1 MKRCNTD
8 RRTLLLGLLSLGVAS
23 AARAETPPAAIKSAP
38 PPARKFAPEL
48 QARLNDYFG
57 EQVGTGK
64 IPGAIAMV
72 QQHGRPVYF
81 EAFGRRDAGNPMLAD
96 AMFRL
101 YSMSKPITSVAAMM
115 LVEEGRL
122 RLDDPLSTYIPAFA
136 KTRVGIDRAGGDE
149 HATSEFVALNRP
161 ITIEDLL
168 RHTSGITY
176 GFYGN
181 DPARR
186 RYSRLDMFDSSDID
200 NAELAE
206 RIARLPLAEQP
217 GTLWDYGHS
226 TDVLGRVIEVIS
238 GQPLSAFLKARLF
251 DPLGM
256 NDTSF
261 YVTDEQKRPRI
272 AEPFA
277 GDRMLGPVVGMH
289 DPLDIKRWEAG
300 GSGLIGTISD
310 YARFAQMLL
319 NRGTLDGRRYLKPET
334 IALMT
339 SDHLGPGSG
348 VKRDYYYFPG
358 DGSGFGY
365 GFAVR
370 TKELASEP
378 GPVGEYRWD
387 GVGGTFFWIDPVDD
401 MFVIVMMQAPSQR
414 SPVEGAVRKIVYG
427 AHTN

>member
-81 EAFGRRDAGNPMLAD
+81 EAFGRRDAGNPMQPD

-339 SDHLGPGSG
+339 SDHVGPGSG

-414 SPVEGAVRKIVYG
+414 SPVEG
-427 AHTN
+427 

>member
-1 MKRCNTD
+1 MKRWKTD
-8 RRTLLLGLLSLGVAS
+8 RRTLLLGLLALGLAP
-23 AARAETPPAAIKSAP
+23 AARATAPQAARALLP
-38 PPARKFAPEL
+38 QRL
-48 QARLNDYFG
+48 ARLNDYFG
-57 EQVGTGK
+57 SEIGNGK
-64 IPGAIAMV
+64 IPGAVALV

-81 EAFGRRDAGNPMLAD
+81 EAFGRRDAGNPMPPD
-96 AMFRL
+96 AIFRL
-101 YSMSKPITSVAAMM
+101 YSMSKPIVSVAAMM
-115 LVEEGRL
+115 LVEDGAL
-122 RLDDPLSTYIPAFA
+122 TLADPLSNYIPAFA
-136 KTRVGIDRAGGDE
+136 NTKVGIDRPGGDE
-149 HATSEFVALNRP
+149 HATSTFVPLERP

-176 GFYGN
+176 GFYGD

-186 RYSRLDMFDSSDID
+186 RYSRLDLFDSNDID

-238 GQPLSAFLKARLF
+238 GQKLSAFLTARLL

-256 NDTSF
+256 IDTSF
-261 YVTDEQKRPRI
+261 YVTDEQKRSRI

-277 GDRMLGPVVGMH
+277 HDRMLGPVVGMH
-289 DPLDIKRWEAG
+289 DPLHVRRWEAG
-300 GSGLIGTISD
+300 GSGLVGTIGD

-319 NRGTLDGRRYLKPET
+319 QGGTLDGRRYLMPET
-334 IALMT
+334 VARMT
-339 SDHLGPGSG
+339 TDHVGPGSG

-370 TKELASEP
+370 TQELASEP
-378 GPVGEYRWD
+378 GPIGEYRWD

-401 MFVIVMMQAPSQR
+401 MFVIVMMQSPSQR
-414 SPVEGAVRKIVYG
+414 VRVEGEVRKIVYG
-427 AHTN
+427 AMG

>member
-8 RRTLLLGLLSLGVAS
+8 RRTLLLGLLSLGVAR
-23 AARAETPPAAIKSAP
+23 AAPAQTPPSA
-38 PPARKFAPEL
+38 RQFAPEL
-48 QARLNDYFG
+48 LARLNEYFG

-64 IPGAIAMV
+64 IPDAIAMV
-72 QQHGRPVYF
+72 QQHGQPVYF
-81 EAFGRRDAGNPMLAD
+81 EAFGRRDAGNPMQPD

-122 RLDDPLSTYIPAFA
+122 RLGDPLSNTIPAFA
-136 KTRVGIDRAGGDE
+136 DTRVGIDRAGGDE

-217 GTLWDYGHS
+217 GTLWNYGHS
-226 TDVLGRVIEVIS
+226 TDMLGRVIEVIC
-238 GQPLSAFLKARLF
+238 GQSLSAFLKARLF

-256 NDTSF
+256 VDTSF

-319 NRGTLDGRRYLKPET
+319 NGGEMDGRRYLRPET

-339 SDHLGPGSG
+339 SDHVGPGSG

-378 GPVGEYRWD
+378 GPIGEYRWD

-401 MFVIVMMQAPSQR
+401 MFVIVMMQSPSQR
-414 SPVEGAVRKIVYG
+414 VRVEGEVRKIVYG
-427 AHTN
+427 AMGT